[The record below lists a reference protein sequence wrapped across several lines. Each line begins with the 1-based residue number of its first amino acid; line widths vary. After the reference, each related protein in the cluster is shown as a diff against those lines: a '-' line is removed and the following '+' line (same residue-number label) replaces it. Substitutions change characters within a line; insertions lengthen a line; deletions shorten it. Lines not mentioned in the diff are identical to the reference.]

1 MAKEKQVF
9 FCQEC
14 GFESTKW
21 MGQCPGCKAWNSFCE
36 EKVTVGAKSQ
46 SGRRAVVA
54 PTSILEVETTDETR
68 FTTGIG
74 ELNRV
79 LGGGI
84 VSGSLVLVGGD
95 PGIGKSTILL
105 QMCRNM
111 SEMGQ
116 KILYVS
122 GEESLSQIKMRAE
135 RIGNFTKDMLLL
147 CVNNLEDVEE
157 YVKKDTPK
165 VIVID
170 SIQTIVT
177 DDVESAPG
185 SVSQVKEVTARLM
198 RMAKQTGIAI
208 FIVGHVT
215 KEGTVAGPRTLEHMV
230 DTVLYFEG
238 ERNAGFRV
246 LRAVKNRFGSTN
258 EIGVFEMKGTGL
270 AEVKNPS
277 QLMLDGRPD
286 DTSGSVVVCTMEGT
300 RPILLEIQALVCQ
313 SSFNLPRRT
322 SVGLDYNRVNLL
334 LAVLEKRGGIVM
346 AGCDAYVNI
355 AGGMRLDDPS
365 ADLGIVFALVSSFKN
380 RAIPSDMVMFGE
392 MGLSGEVRG
401 VSGAEQRV
409 REAAKMGF
417 KTCIIPRSNLDNVK
431 KMNIKTPSSKTQ
443 IQSLSGGNMQ
453 KVLIGRWLAN
463 NPDVLIL
470 DEPTRGIDVGAK
482 SEIYKLMTQLAYE
495 GKSIIMISSELPE
508 LLRMSDRVI
517 VMCEGR
523 KTGELDI
530 AEATQEKI
538 MTLATKREV
547 G

>member
-1 MAKEKQVF
+1 MAKGKQVF

-111 SEMGQ
+111 SEMGK

-300 RPILLEIQALVCQ
+300 RPILVEIQALI
-313 SSFNLPRRT
+313 SHTNFGMPRRT
-322 SVGLDYNRVNLL
+322 AVGTDYNRVNLL
-334 LAVLEKRGGIVM
+334 MAVIEKRIGVQM
-346 AGCDAYVNI
+346 CDYDAYVNI
-355 AGGMRLDDPS
+355 AGGMKLNEP
-365 ADLGIVFALVSSFKN
+365 AVDLGIIATVASAYKN
-380 RAIPSDMVMFGE
+380 IPIPQSTVVMGE
-392 MGLSGEVRG
+392 VGLTGEVRRINLIEKRLKE
-401 VSGAEQRV
+401 AE
-409 REAAKMGF
+409 KLGF
-417 KTCIIPRSNLDNVK
+417 KTCIIPENNK
-431 KMNIKTPSSKTQ
+431 K
-443 IQSLSGGNMQ
+443 SL
-453 KVLIGRWLAN
+453 K
-463 NPDVLIL
+463 
-470 DEPTRGIDVGAK
+470 DE
-482 SEIYKLMTQLAYE
+482 YKLD
-495 GKSIIMISSELPE
+495 IIGVKNIGEA
-508 LLRMSDRVI
+508 LRKLGI
-517 VMCEGR
+517 
-523 KTGELDI
+523 K
-530 AEATQEKI
+530 
-538 MTLATKREV
+538 
-547 G
+547 

>member
-1 MAKEKQVF
+1 MAKGKQVF

-46 SGRRAVVA
+46 SGRRTVVA

-431 KMNIKTPSSKTQ
+431 KMKDLGDMKVVGVANIQ
-443 IQSLSGGNMQ
+443 QALEYI
-453 KVLIGRWLAN
+453 
-463 NPDVLIL
+463 
-470 DEPTRGIDVGAK
+470 
-482 SEIYKLMTQLAYE
+482 
-495 GKSIIMISSELPE
+495 
-508 LLRMSDRVI
+508 
-517 VMCEGR
+517 
-523 KTGELDI
+523 
-530 AEATQEKI
+530 
-538 MTLATKREV
+538 
-547 G
+547 